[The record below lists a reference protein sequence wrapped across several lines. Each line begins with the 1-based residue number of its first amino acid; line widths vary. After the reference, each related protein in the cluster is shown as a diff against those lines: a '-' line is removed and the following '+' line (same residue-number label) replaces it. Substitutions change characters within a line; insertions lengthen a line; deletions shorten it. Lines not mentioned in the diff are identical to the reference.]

1 MTRELA
7 LCLLALA
14 YVAFASAQSG
24 PGSLVLVVTGVTFL
38 VFVTVY
44 RRSQVAAGSDR
55 VSPTAR
61 RAAWLTAFGIALY
74 VEARVGGPGRV
85 GLDAAA
91 NLGVGIA
98 SVSALT
104 ALSRVRSLGGMLH
117 WEQPIVRL
125 PNGSK
130 IEATKASEWLDGAA
144 FSGLLWAIATT
155 IPAAFALMPGRF
167 LQDPLLIDYATTSA
181 AAGSLLVH
189 CAATLRL
196 RNLRRV
202 ELGVGDRAASAF
214 ALSVTALLV
223 AVLGASLSLAPPDR
237 FLPSALCAAAALAA
251 WAATAAEPTSVTRAL
266 RGILAVAIAGVPVV
280 VAAGTLAHA
289 RPGASGTI
297 LIGASVACVFV
308 GLLAQ
313 RIAKPLGPE
322 QSRWLSSI
330 EAASRGALSPDPNT
344 ALTAALVALQSTASS
359 GNARAEIWRQSPSE
373 VLTVDVAG
381 YLHVE
386 RAEAPERLYELA
398 LGEPER
404 TLRIDALAA
413 VEVRRPEVRGLL
425 AWFRA
430 RGAYSVTV
438 VCDEDGPL
446 GFVLLP
452 GDSRGSPLTLEE
464 ARALRGLS
472 DRISSLISVS
482 AALSRARERELFAQA
497 RADELQAECERLS
510 HAIGAQ
516 TARHRW
522 PAERLAR
529 GVRTTAF
536 SPAARLAL
544 EGLERL
550 SRLDAPL
557 ALLTPPGVDAEGF
570 AAHSHLCSPRADGP
584 LVTVDATEREARSL
598 EVWRDKARSPLV
610 AADGGTLLILGAS
623 ALPLEIQEH
632 LALYLTTRALAESAS
647 QVLPAGLVF
656 GLPSPAQSL
665 LEAGRLHEGLAR
677 SLGDRQLQLPRLADR
692 AEDLRALVLEGLS
705 RFGVGTSGEP
715 LGIEPAALAALTEHE
730 FPGNELELFGL
741 IARTAA
747 TARGTRLTLPDLLG
761 SGLSSASHNH
771 DVHSELGEDPSVN
784 PPPSLAVRRRSLRR
798 APGR

>member
-1 MTRELA
+1 MSRELA

-14 YVAFASAQSG
+14 YVAFASARSG
-24 PGSLVLVVTGVTFL
+24 PGGLVMAVTAVTTLCFIA
-38 VFVTVY
+38 VY

-61 RAAWLTAFGIALY
+61 KAAWLTAFGVALFI
-74 VEARVGGPGRV
+74 EARVGRPGRP

-91 NLGVGIA
+91 NLGAGIA
-98 SVSALT
+98 SVSALV
-104 ALSRVRSLGGMLH
+104 ALSRVKSLGGMLH
-117 WEQPIVRL
+117 FELPVVRL
-125 PNGSK
+125 PDGSK
-130 IEATKASEWLDGAA
+130 VEAARASEWLDGAA
-144 FSGLLWAIATT
+144 FSGMLWAIATT
-155 IPAAFALMPGRF
+155 IPAAFALAPGRF

-181 AAGSLLVH
+181 AVGSLLVQ

-237 FLPSALCAAAALAA
+237 FLPTAVCGAAALAA
-251 WAATAAEPTSVTRAL
+251 WAATASEPTHVTRAL

-297 LIGASVACVFV
+297 LIGASLACVFV
-308 GLLAQ
+308 GLLAN

-322 QSRWLSSI
+322 QSRWLASI
-330 EAASRGALSPDPNT
+330 EAASRGALSPDPDT
-344 ALTAALVALQSTASS
+344 ALTAALVALQSTAPS
-359 GNARAEIWRQSPSE
+359 GKARAEIWRQSPSE

-404 TLRIDALAA
+404 TLRIDALQA

-425 AWFRA
+425 SWFRA
-430 RGAYSVTV
+430 RGAYSATV

-452 GDSRGSPLTLEE
+452 GESRSSALTLEE
-464 ARALRGLS
+464 ARALRSLS

-482 AALSRARERELFAQA
+482 AALSRARERELLAQA
-497 RADELQAECERLS
+497 RVSTLEAECERLS
-510 HAIGAQ
+510 HAISAQ

-536 SPAARLAL
+536 SPAARLSL

-550 SRLDAPL
+550 ARVDTSL
-557 ALLTPPGVDAEGF
+557 ALVTPPGVDAEGF
-570 AAHSHLCSPRADGP
+570 GAHTHLCSPRADGP
-584 LVTVDATEREARSL
+584 FVIVDATEREARDL
-598 EVWRDKARSPLV
+598 EVWRDAARSPLV
-610 AADGGTLLILGAS
+610 AADGGTLLVLGAS
-623 ALPLEIQEH
+623 ALPREIQEH
-632 LALYLTTRALAESAS
+632 LAHFLTTRSQTASAS
-647 QVLPAGLVF
+647 GVLAAGLIF
-656 GLPSPAQSL
+656 GLPSPVDTL
-665 LEAGRLHEGLAR
+665 LAAGRLHEGLAR
-677 SLGDRQLQLPRLADR
+677 QLSERQLALPKLADR
-692 AEDLRALVLEGLS
+692 SEDLRALVLEGLS

-747 TARGTRLTLPDLLG
+747 SARGARLTLADLFG
-761 SGLSSASHNH
+761 SGLSASNPAPASL
-771 DVHSELGEDPSVN
+771 DPNDDPSLT

>member
-14 YVAFASAQSG
+14 YVAFAAARSSPAG
-24 PGSLVLVVTGVTFL
+24 LVLVVSVATL
-38 VFVTVY
+38 LAFVSIY

-61 RAAWLTAFGIALY
+61 KAGWLTAFGVALY
-74 VEARVGGPGRV
+74 VEARLGGAGRPGI
-85 GLDAAA
+85 DAVA
-91 NLGVGIA
+91 NLGVGVA
-98 SVSALT
+98 SVSALV
-104 ALSRVRSLGGMLH
+104 ALGRIKPLGGMLGA
-117 WEQPIVRL
+117 P
-125 PNGSK
+125 K
-130 IEATKASEWLDGAA
+130 ATESLDGAA

-181 AAGSLLVH
+181 AVGSLLVQ
-189 CAATLRL
+189 CAASLRL

-202 ELGVGDRAASAF
+202 ELGVGDRASSAF
-214 ALSVTALLV
+214 ALSVTTLLV

-237 FLPSALCAAAALAA
+237 FLPAAMCAAAALAG

-289 RPGASGTI
+289 RPGASGSI
-297 LIGASVACVFV
+297 LIGASLACVFV
-308 GLLAQ
+308 GLLAH
-313 RIAKPLGPE
+313 RIARPLGPE

-330 EAASRGALSPDPNT
+330 EAASRGALSPDPDT
-344 ALTAALVALQSTASS
+344 ALTAALVALQNTASS

-386 RAEAPERLYELA
+386 RSEAPERLYELA

-404 TLRIDALAA
+404 TLRLDALAA

-430 RGAYSVTV
+430 RSAYSATV

-452 GDSRGSPLTLEE
+452 GESRSSPLTLEE
-464 ARALRGLS
+464 ARALRTLS

-482 AALSRARERELFAQA
+482 AALARAREREISARS
-497 RADELQAECERLS
+497 RADALEAECERLS
-510 HAIGAQ
+510 HAINAQ

-536 SPAARLAL
+536 SPGARLAL

-550 SRLDAPL
+550 SRVDSAL
-557 ALLTPPGVDAEGF
+557 ALLVPPGVDAEGF
-570 AAHSHLCSPRADGP
+570 AAHAHLCSPRADGP
-584 LVTVDATEREARSL
+584 FVTVDATEREARDL

-610 AADGGTLLILGAS
+610 AADGGTLLVLGAS
-623 ALPLEIQEH
+623 ALPSEIQEH
-632 LALYLTTRALAESAS
+632 LAHFLAARAQAAS
-647 QVLPAGLVF
+647 PARVLPAGVIF
-656 GLPSPAQSL
+656 GLPNPPEA
-665 LEAGRLHEGLAR
+665 LERAGRLHDGLAR
-677 SLGDRQLQLPRLADR
+677 SLYARQLQLPRLADR

-715 LGIEPAALAALTEHE
+715 LGIEPAALALLTEHA

-747 TARGTRLTLPDLLG
+747 GARGARLTVADFLN
-761 SGLSSASHNH
+761 SGLGKASTEEPLEGT
-771 DVHSELGEDPSVN
+771 DDPSLT
-784 PPPSLAVRRRSLRR
+784 PPPSLAVRRRSLGR
-798 APGR
+798 ASGR

>member
-14 YVAFASAQSG
+14 YVAFAAARSG
-24 PGSLVLVVTGVTFL
+24 PGGVVLGASAVTIL
-38 VFVTVY
+38 LFVSAY

-61 RAAWLTAFGIALY
+61 RAGWLTAFGIALF
-74 VEARVGGPGRV
+74 VEARLGGPGRP
-85 GLDAAA
+85 GIDAAA

-98 SVSALT
+98 SVSALF
-104 ALSRVRSLGGMLH
+104 ALGRIKPLGGMLAA
-117 WEQPIVRL
+117 P
-125 PNGSK
+125 K
-130 IEATKASEWLDGAA
+130 ATESLDGAA

-167 LQDPLLIDYATTSA
+167 LQDPLLVDYATTSA
-181 AAGSLLVH
+181 AAGSLLVQ

-202 ELGVGDRAASAF
+202 ELGVGDRASSAF
-214 ALSVTALLV
+214 ALSVTTLLV

-237 FLPSALCAAAALAA
+237 FLPTAMCAAAALAA
-251 WAATAAEPTSVTRAL
+251 WAATAAEPTHVTQAL
-266 RGILAVAIAGVPVV
+266 RGILAIAIAGVPVV

-289 RPGASGTI
+289 RPGASGSI
-297 LIGASVACVFV
+297 LIGASLACVFV
-308 GLLAQ
+308 GLLAH
-313 RIAKPLGPE
+313 RIARPLGPE
-322 QSRWLSSI
+322 QSRWLMSI

-344 ALTAALVALQSTASS
+344 ALTAALVALQKTAPS

-386 RAEAPERLYELA
+386 RSDAPERLYDLA

-404 TLRIDALAA
+404 TLRIDALSA

-430 RGAYSVTV
+430 RGAYSATV

-452 GDSRGSPLTLEE
+452 GESRNSPLTLEE
-464 ARALRGLS
+464 ARALRSLS

-482 AALSRARERELFAQA
+482 AALARARERELLAQT
-497 RADELQAECERLS
+497 RADTLQVECERLS

-536 SPAARLAL
+536 SPGARLAL
-544 EGLERL
+544 EGLERI
-550 SRLDAPL
+550 SRVDAPL

-570 AAHSHLCSPRADGP
+570 AAHAHLCSPRADGP
-584 LVTVDATEREARSL
+584 LVTVDATEREARDL

-623 ALPLEIQEH
+623 ALPREIQEYLSH
-632 LALYLTTRALAESAS
+632 FLATRPHTAS
-647 QVLPAGLVF
+647 PAQVLPAGLVF
-656 GLPSPAQSL
+656 GLPSPPDVLQQ
-665 LEAGRLHEGLAR
+665 AGRLHEGLAR
-677 SLGDRQLQLPRLADR
+677 LLSERQLALPKLADR

-747 TARGTRLTLPDLLG
+747 SARGARLTLADLLS
-761 SGLSSASHNH
+761 SGLGSPNPEISSGSN
-771 DVHSELGEDPSVN
+771 DDPN
-784 PPPSLAVRRRSLRR
+784 LTPPPSLAVRRRSLGR
-798 APGR
+798 ASGR

>member
-14 YVAFASAQSG
+14 YVAFAAARSG
-24 PGSLVLVVTGVTFL
+24 AGGFALVVMGVTSAL
-38 VFVTVY
+38 FVAVY
-44 RRSQVAAGSDR
+44 RRSQVPAGTDR

-61 RAAWLTAFGIALY
+61 KAGWLTALGIALF
-74 VEARVGGPGRV
+74 VIARSGGAGHP

-98 SVSALT
+98 SVSSLIALG
-104 ALSRVRSLGGMLH
+104 RIKPLGGMLA
-117 WEQPIVRL
+117 P
-125 PNGSK
+125 P
-130 IEATKASEWLDGAA
+130 KASESVDAAA

-155 IPAAFALMPGRF
+155 IPAAFALFPGRF
-167 LQDPLLIDYATTSA
+167 VRDPLLIDYATTSA
-181 AAGSLLVH
+181 AAGSLLVQ
-189 CAATLRL
+189 CAASLRL

-202 ELGVGDRAASAF
+202 ELGVGDRASSAF
-214 ALSVTALLV
+214 ALSLTALIV
-223 AVLGASLSLAPPDR
+223 AVLGASLALSPPDR
-237 FLPSALCAAAALAA
+237 FLPSAMCGAAALAA

-297 LIGASVACVFV
+297 LIGASAACVVV
-308 GLLAQ
+308 GLLAH
-313 RIAKPLGPE
+313 RIARPLGPE

-344 ALTAALVALQSTASS
+344 ALTAALVALQKTAAT
-359 GNARAEIWRQSPSE
+359 GNARAEIWRQAPSE

-404 TLRIDALAA
+404 TLRVDALQA

-425 AWFRA
+425 AWFLA
-430 RGAYSVTV
+430 RGAYSATI

-452 GDSRGSPLTLEE
+452 TESRASALTLEE
-464 ARALRGLS
+464 ARALRSLS

-482 AALSRARERELFAQA
+482 AALSRARERELASQA
-497 RADELQAECERLS
+497 RADALERECQRLTHTIRAE
-510 HAIGAQ
+510 
-516 TARHRW
+516 TTRHRL
-522 PAERLAR
+522 PAERLAQR
-529 GVRTTAF
+529 TRTTAF
-536 SPAARLAL
+536 SPSARMALDAIERLA
-544 EGLERL
+544 RT
-550 SRLDAPL
+550 DAPL
-557 ALLTPPGVDAEGF
+557 GLVTPPGIDAQGF
-570 AAHSHLCSPRADGP
+570 AAHAHLTSPRADGP
-584 LVTVDATEREARSL
+584 FVTIDGTEREARDVEL
-598 EVWRDKARSPLV
+598 WRDDARSPLV
-610 AADGGTLLILGAS
+610 AADGGSVLVLGAAALPAPVQELLAIHVMQRGRTESPSRVRAANLILS
-623 ALPLEIQEH
+623 
-632 LALYLTTRALAESAS
+632 
-647 QVLPAGLVF
+647 LPA
-656 GLPSPAQSL
+656 PAHQL
-665 LEAGRLHEGLAR
+665 AEAGRLHDGLAR
-677 SLGDRQLQLPRLADR
+677 ALTGREQALPALAER

-715 LGIEPAALAALTEHE
+715 FGIEPAALSALTEHD

-741 IARTAA
+741 LARAAAGAQGPRITLADLQRGGVGGAPPAA
-747 TARGTRLTLPDLLG
+747 TLAADEAP
-761 SGLSSASHNH
+761 SH
-771 DVHSELGEDPSVN
+771 DA
-784 PPPSLAVRRRSLRR
+784 PPALAVRRRSLRR

>member
-1 MTRELA
+1 M
-7 LCLLALA
+7 
-14 YVAFASAQSG
+14 
-24 PGSLVLVVTGVTFL
+24 
-38 VFVTVY
+38 
-44 RRSQVAAGSDR
+44 
-55 VSPTAR
+55 
-61 RAAWLTAFGIALY
+61 
-74 VEARVGGPGRV
+74 EARAGGPGRA

-98 SVSALT
+98 SVSALV
-104 ALSRVRSLGGMLH
+104 ALGRIKPLGGMLSA
-117 WEQPIVRL
+117 P
-125 PNGSK
+125 K
-130 IEATKASEWLDGAA
+130 ATESLDGAA

-167 LQDPLLIDYATTSA
+167 LRDPLLIDYATTSA
-181 AAGSLLVH
+181 ATGSLLVQ
-189 CAATLRL
+189 CAASLRL

-202 ELGVGDRAASAF
+202 ELGVGDRASSAF

-223 AVLGASLSLAPPDR
+223 AVLGASLSLAAPDR
-237 FLPSALCAAAALAA
+237 FLPTAMCGAAALAA

-280 VAAGTLAHA
+280 VAAGTLAHS

-297 LIGASVACVFV
+297 LIGASLACVLV
-308 GLLAQ
+308 GLLAH
-313 RIAKPLGPE
+313 RIARPLGPE

-330 EAASRGALSPDPNT
+330 EAASRGALSPDPDT
-344 ALTAALVALQSTASS
+344 ALTAALAALQKTAAS
-359 GNARAEIWRQSPSE
+359 GNARAEIWRQAPSE

-381 YLHVE
+381 YLHIE

-404 TLRIDALAA
+404 TLRLDALTA

-425 AWFRA
+425 GWFRA
-430 RGAYSVTV
+430 RGAYSATV

-452 GDSRGSPLTLEE
+452 GESRSSPLTLEE
-464 ARALRGLS
+464 ARALRTLS

-482 AALSRARERELFAQA
+482 AALSRARERELTAQA
-497 RADELQAECERLS
+497 RANALEAECERLE

-536 SPAARLAL
+536 SPGARMAL
-544 EGLERL
+544 DGLERL
-550 SRLDAPL
+550 AKVDAAL
-557 ALLTPPGVDAEGF
+557 ALLMPPGVDAEGF
-570 AAHSHLCSPRADGP
+570 AAHVHRCSPRADGP
-584 LVTVDATEREARSL
+584 FVTVDATEREARDL
-598 EVWRDKARSPLV
+598 EVWRDPARSPLV
-610 AADGGTLLILGAS
+610 AADGGTLLVLGAS
-623 ALPLEIQEH
+623 ALPREIQEH
-632 LALYLTTRALAESAS
+632 LVHFLATRPPTDPAS
-647 QVLPAGLVF
+647 QVLPTGLVF
-656 GLPSPAQSL
+656 GLPSSAHAL
-665 LEAGRLHEGLAR
+665 AAAGRLHEALAR
-677 SLGDRQLQLPRLADR
+677 LLSGRELQLPKLSDR

-705 RFGVGTSGEP
+705 RFGVATSGDP

-730 FPGNELELFGL
+730 FPGNELELFGML
-741 IARTAA
+741 ARTAA
-747 TARGTRLTLPDLLG
+747 TARGTRITLADLLG
-761 SGLSSASHNH
+761 GGLGA
-771 DVHSELGEDPSVN
+771 PSVA
-784 PPPSLAVRRRSLRR
+784 PDTGGVPLVEEPTLATPPSLAVRRRSLGR

>member
-14 YVAFASAQSG
+14 YVAFAAAQSG
-24 PGSLVLVVTGVTFL
+24 PGTVVLTASLVSTLA
-38 VFVTVY
+38 FVTTY
-44 RRSQVAAGSDR
+44 RRSQVAAGRDR
-55 VSPTAR
+55 VSPSAR
-61 RAAWLTAFGIALY
+61 RAAWLTAFGIALF
-74 VEARVGGPGRV
+74 VEARAGGAGRA
-85 GLDAAA
+85 GLDAVA

-98 SVSALT
+98 SVASLVAI
-104 ALSRVRSLGGMLH
+104 ARIKPLGGMLVA
-117 WEQPIVRL
+117 P
-125 PNGSK
+125 K
-130 IEATKASEWLDGAA
+130 ATEALDGAA

-155 IPAAFALMPGRF
+155 IPTAFALLPGMF
-167 LQDPLLIDYATTSA
+167 LRDPLLVDYATTSA
-181 AAGSLLVH
+181 ATGSLLVQ

-202 ELGVGDRAASAF
+202 ELGVGDRASSAF

-223 AVLGASLSLAPPDR
+223 AVLGAALALAEPDR
-237 FLPSALCAAAALAA
+237 FLPTAMCGAAALTA

-289 RPGASGTI
+289 RPGASGSI
-297 LIGASVACVFV
+297 LIGASLACVLV

-313 RIAKPLGPE
+313 RLAQPLGPE
-322 QSRWLSSI
+322 QSRWLLSI
-330 EAASRGALSPDPNT
+330 EAATRGALSPDPNT
-344 ALTAALVALQSTASS
+344 ALTAALVALQKTAAS

-386 RAEAPERLYELA
+386 RAEAPERIYELA

-404 TLRIDALAA
+404 TLRVDALEA

-425 AWFRA
+425 GWFKA
-430 RGAYSVTV
+430 RGAYSASV

-452 GDSRGSPLTLEE
+452 GESRHSPLSLEE
-464 ARALRGLS
+464 ARALRLLS

-482 AALSRARERELFAQA
+482 AALSRARERELTAQA
-497 RADELQAECERLS
+497 RADELERECQRLT

-516 TARHRW
+516 TARHRL
-522 PAERLAR
+522 PAERLAQA
-529 GVRTTAF
+529 VRTTAF
-536 SPAARLAL
+536 SPGARLAL

-550 SRLDAPL
+550 ARTDSALG
-557 ALLTPPGVDAEGF
+557 LLTPPGVDAPGF
-570 AAHSHLCSPRADGP
+570 AAHAHLASVRADGP
-584 LVTVDATEREARSL
+584 FVVIDATEREARDVES
-598 EVWRDKARSPLV
+598 WRDPLRSPLV
-610 AADGGTLLILGAS
+610 AADGGTLLVLGAS
-623 ALPLEIQEH
+623 ALPREVQEH
-632 LALYLTTRALAESAS
+632 LVHFLLTRTRSEPAS
-647 QVLPAGLVF
+647 GVVPAGLIF
-656 GLPSPAQSL
+656 GLPRPAAQL
-665 LEAGRLHEGLAR
+665 VEAGRLHEALGRALNGRELA
-677 SLGDRQLQLPRLADR
+677 LPRLADR

-705 RFGVGTSGEP
+705 RFGIATSGEP
-715 LGIEPAALAALTEHE
+715 LGIEPAAMATLTEHE

-741 IARTAA
+741 IARTAS
-747 TARGTRLTLPDLLG
+747 TARGTRITLQDLQRGGLG
-761 SGLSSASHNH
+761 SAPPDADSDAGSYPDDPA
-771 DVHSELGEDPSVN
+771 HSPA
-784 PPPSLAVRRRSLRR
+784 PSLAVRRRALRR

>member
-1 MTRELA
+1 MNRELA

-14 YVAFASAQSG
+14 YVAFAAARSG
-24 PGSLVLVVTGVTFL
+24 PGSIVLVATAAAFL
-38 VFVTVY
+38 VFITVY

-61 RAAWLTAFGIALY
+61 KAGWLTAFGIALF
-74 VEARVGGPGRV
+74 VEARTGGPGRA

-98 SVSALT
+98 SVSSLVALG
-104 ALSRVRSLGGMLH
+104 RIKPLGGMLSA
-117 WEQPIVRL
+117 P
-125 PNGSK
+125 K
-130 IEATKASEWLDGAA
+130 ATEALDGAA

-167 LQDPLLIDYATTSA
+167 LHDPLLIDYATTSA
-181 AAGSLLVH
+181 ATGSLLVQ
-189 CAATLRL
+189 CAASLRL

-202 ELGVGDRAASAF
+202 ELGVGDRASSAF

-237 FLPSALCAAAALAA
+237 FLPTAMCAAAALAA

-280 VAAGTLAHA
+280 VAAGTLAHS

-297 LIGASVACVFV
+297 LIGASLACVFV
-308 GLLAQ
+308 GLLAH
-313 RIAKPLGPE
+313 RIARPLGPE

-344 ALTAALVALQSTASS
+344 ALTAALAALQKTAAS
-359 GNARAEIWRQSPSE
+359 GNARAEIWRQAPSE

-404 TLRIDALAA
+404 TLRLDALAA

-425 AWFRA
+425 GWFRA
-430 RGAYSVTV
+430 RNAYSATV

-452 GDSRGSPLTLEE
+452 GESRSSPLTLEE
-464 ARALRGLS
+464 ARALRTLS

-482 AALSRARERELFAQA
+482 AALSRARERELTAQA
-497 RADELQAECERLS
+497 RANALETECERLS

-536 SPAARLAL
+536 SPGARMALDGIERLAKV
-544 EGLERL
+544 
-550 SRLDAPL
+550 DAAL
-557 ALLTPPGVDAEGF
+557 ALLMPPGVDAEGF
-570 AAHSHLCSPRADGP
+570 AAHAHLSSPRADGP
-584 LVTVDATEREARSL
+584 FVTVDATEREARDL
-598 EVWRDKARSPLV
+598 EVWRDPARSPLV
-610 AADGGTLLILGAS
+610 AADGGTLLVLGAS
-623 ALPLEIQEH
+623 ALPPEIQEH
-632 LALYLTTRALAESAS
+632 LVHFLASRPRADPTS

-656 GLPSPAQSL
+656 GLPSAAHAL
-665 LEAGRLHEGLAR
+665 AAAGRLHEALAR
-677 SLGDRQLQLPRLADR
+677 LLSGRELQLPKLTER

-747 TARGTRLTLPDLLG
+747 TARGTRITLSDLLG
-761 SGLSSASHNH
+761 GGVGAAGLGPDPGVAQ
-771 DVHSELGEDPSVN
+771 LAEDPSLT